1 MMLRRVDDIRID
13 VGFCWILTKE
23 SFGYDLNRATRER
36 GERERVLFVEGE
48 KKHEARASLLNLL
61 FAFS

>member
-1 MMLRRVDDIRID
+1 MLQSVDDIRID

-36 GERERVLFVEGE
+36 KREFLFCLSKE
-48 KKHEARASLLNLL
+48 KKSMKQELLC
-61 FAFS
+61 

>member
-1 MMLRRVDDIRID
+1 MLRSVDDIRID

-36 GERERVLFVEGE
+36 EEREREFCLSKE
-48 KKHEARASLLNLL
+48 KKSMKQELLC
-61 FAFS
+61 